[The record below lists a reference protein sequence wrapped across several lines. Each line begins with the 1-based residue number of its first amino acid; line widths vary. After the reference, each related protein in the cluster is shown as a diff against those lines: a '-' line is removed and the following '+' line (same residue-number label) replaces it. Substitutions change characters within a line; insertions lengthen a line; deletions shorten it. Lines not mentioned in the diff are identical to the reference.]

1 MEAVEQRTR
10 AMTQELFEELAR
22 VGDRLSD
29 ALRLEFI
36 NGKIGEKALPDG
48 DHGQIIEWLTRLC
61 IQANTEWWLYPDQ
74 GLRVETYRKGNAR
87 PDGCLAPSGT
97 FAGQSEWASPE
108 GVLMAVEVTSHDSDT
123 DRRDRVEKPRA
134 YAESGIPVYLLID
147 RAAGEVLVHSQPGEG
162 RYDMVVTVT
171 IGKTVPLPEPVGME
185 LDTEPLKEWAD

>member
-1 MEAVEQRTR
+1 
-10 AMTQELFEELAR
+10 MTQEFFEEFAR
-22 VGDRLSD
+22 TGDRLSD

-36 NGKIGEKALPDG
+36 AGRIEEKARPDG
-48 DHGQIIEWLTRLC
+48 NHGRIIQWLTRLC
-61 IQANTEWWLYPDQ
+61 IEAHPQRWLYVDQ
-74 GLRVETYRKGNAR
+74 GLHVETYRKGNAR

-97 FAGQSEWASPE
+97 FVGQGEWASPD

-171 IGKTVPLPEPVGME
+171 LGKTVTLPDPVGME
-185 LDTEPLKEWAD
+185 LDTEPLTAWVD

>member
-36 NGKIGEKALPDG
+36 DGKIGEKALPDG
-48 DHGQIIEWLTRLC
+48 DHGRIIQWLTRLC
-61 IQANTEWWLYPDQ
+61 IQTNTEWWLHVDQ

-87 PDGCLAPSGT
+87 PDGVLAQSDT
-97 FAGQSEWASPE
+97 FVGQGEWADPG
-108 GVLMAVEVTSHDSDT
+108 GVLMAVEVTSFDSDT

-134 YAESGIPVYLLID
+134 YAETGIPVYLLID
-147 RAAGEVLVHSQPGEG
+147 RAAGDVVVHSQPDNG
-162 RYDMVVTVT
+162 RYEMVVTVAF
-171 IGKTVPLPEPVGME
+171 GKTVTLPEPVNME
-185 LDTEPLKEWAD
+185 LDTEPLKEWVG